1 MILLVHVKFKACEAG
16 DNESLVNILNNAQE
30 YYNLDIN
37 CKDSNG
43 KSALVIALENERLEC
58 LETLLD
64 FGVKVGDALLY
75 AIKKQ
80 QVSAVKILFRFSNTK
95 LYSYITLRIHLNT
108 TISSNIVGT
117 NNEQLS

>member
-1 MILLVHVKFKACEAG
+1 MTT
-16 DNESLVNILNNAQE
+16 ILNNAQE
-30 YYNLDIN
+30 YYDLDIN

-64 FGVKVGDALLY
+64 FGVKIGDALLY

-80 QVSAVKILFRFSNTK
+80 QVSAVKILFGRMRPGFGYKKSFSIK
-95 LYSYITLRIHLNT
+95 DR
-108 TISSNIVGT
+108 TID
-117 NNEQLS
+117 

>member
-1 MILLVHVKFKACEAG
+1 MKTGDLNITCPIKACEAG

-80 QVSAVKILFRFSNTK
+80 QVSAVKILFRF
-95 LYSYITLRIHLNT
+95 
-108 TISSNIVGT
+108 
-117 NNEQLS
+117 

>member
-1 MILLVHVKFKACEAG
+1 MDL
-16 DNESLVNILNNAQE
+16 
-30 YYNLDIN
+30 N

-64 FGVKVGDALLY
+64 FGVKIGDALLY

-80 QVSAVKILFRFSNTK
+80 QVSAVKILFGRMRPGFGYKKSFSINKKSENRVNHVRTMPTCTRK
-95 LYSYITLRIHLNT
+95 
-108 TISSNIVGT
+108 
-117 NNEQLS
+117 